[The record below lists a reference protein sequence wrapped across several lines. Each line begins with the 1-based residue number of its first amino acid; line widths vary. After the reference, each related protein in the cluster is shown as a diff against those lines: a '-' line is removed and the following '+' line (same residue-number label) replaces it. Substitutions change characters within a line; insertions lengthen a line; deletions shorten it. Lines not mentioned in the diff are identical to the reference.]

1 MYSFI
6 VNPNAKSGL
15 GQIVWDDLET
25 LLKKS
30 SVAYEVYFTKY
41 QRHATD
47 IVKKLTSDGSE
58 HIIVA
63 LGGDG
68 TVNEVVNGIVDFDKT
83 ILGYIPIG
91 SSNDFA
97 RGLSLPTK
105 PLEAL
110 KNILKCP
117 HMVSMDVGE
126 IRYKNKV
133 RRFAVSSGIGFDAD
147 ICHEAVVS
155 RVKKFL
161 NKLKLGKLTYVMIAL
176 HRLFLTKPCDITI
189 TLDNEK
195 TETFKNA
202 FFAAM
207 MNSKY
212 EGGGVMFCPKAKNY
226 DGQLDLMIVSDVSKL
241 KVLLLIPFALFGWH
255 IHFKGAYERTCKCVD
270 IHAEHALPL
279 HTDGEPIFL
288 QHDLSARL
296 LPEKLRVITSKKF

>member
-41 QRHATD
+41 QKHATD
-47 IVKKLTSDGSE
+47 IVKKITSDDEE

-68 TVNEVVNGIVDFDKT
+68 TVNEVVNGIVNFDKT

-105 PLEAL
+105 PLDAL
-110 KNILKCP
+110 KNILKQP
-117 HMVSMDVGE
+117 HFVQMDVGE
-126 IRYKNKV
+126 IQYKNKT
-133 RRFAVSSGIGFDAD
+133 RRFAVSAGIGFDAD

-161 NKLKLGKLTYVMIAL
+161 NKLKLGKLTYVFIAL

-189 TLDNEK
+189 TLDNEH
-195 TETFKNA
+195 TEVFKNA
-202 FFAAM
+202 YFAAM
-207 MNSKY
+207 MNSRY

-226 DGQLDLMIVSDVSKL
+226 DSVLDLMIVSDVSKL

-255 IHFKGAYERTCKCVD
+255 VHFKGAYERTCRCVE
-270 IHAEHALPL
+270 IHADRALPL

-288 QHDLSARL
+288 QHTLSARL
-296 LPEKLRVITSKKF
+296 LPKKLRVITSKNF